1 MMSLLKILFHHAVI
15 ISPTFHTSALPY
27 KISNSTFARRQFRFQ
42 LRSCLAS
49 DVNTISGR
57 IVHLHNWLAK
67 VTRVET
73 VHTTL
78 QEGSMKNFTG
88 LFASVLL
95 LVVGTT
101 LTAFSQTVIFSE
113 DFETGSA
120 SSQWGVYYRQPGT
133 TLAEDSVKAVPMAQA
148 PAALAGGGN
157 YVGWLQDLDGTYTG
171 SAVAVAGFTG
181 LQDYSIEA
189 DVYVYVGASA
199 SSYTGLVVYA
209 DSSKKEFYKLRAD
222 LDASNRV
229 NLSNLKSNPSTFAP
243 YFNKDFTVAQNPG
256 LFPTVS
262 GWHKMKLE
270 VRTTSVDSIT
280 IWSYFDGTLI
290 ANNPVKDTA
299 RMTSGQFGLYSF
311 KQSATGLAAYFD
323 NIVVK
328 TLPGTSTA
336 IFSEDFET
344 GTASSQWG
352 VYYRQP
358 GTTLAEDSVKA
369 VPMAQAPAAL
379 AGGGNYVGWLQD
391 LDGTYTGSAVAVA
404 GFTGLQDYSIEA
416 DVYVYVGASASS
428 YTGLV
433 VYADSSKKEFYKLRA
448 DLDASNRVNLS
459 NLKSNPSTFAP
470 YFNKDFTVAQNPGL
484 FPTVSGWHKMKLE
497 VRTTSVDSITIW
509 SYFDGTLIA
518 NNPVKDTARMTSG
531 QFGLYSFKQSAT
543 GLAAYF
549 DNIVVKTLVVTGVGD
564 VTEDQDAPRDF
575 GLAQNYPNPFNPAT
589 VIQYRLSTASVVDLR
604 VFDLLGR
611 EVAVLATGER
621 SAGTHNVEFD
631 ASRLPSGM
639 YLYRLSTGEFTQT
652 KKMLLTK

>member
-101 LTAFSQTVIFSE
+101 LTAFSQTV
-113 DFETGSA
+113 
-120 SSQWGVYYRQPGT
+120 
-133 TLAEDSVKAVPMAQA
+133 
-148 PAALAGGGN
+148 
-157 YVGWLQDLDGTYTG
+157 
-171 SAVAVAGFTG
+171 
-181 LQDYSIEA
+181 
-189 DVYVYVGASA
+189 
-199 SSYTGLVVYA
+199 
-209 DSSKKEFYKLRAD
+209 
-222 LDASNRV
+222 
-229 NLSNLKSNPSTFAP
+229 
-243 YFNKDFTVAQNPG
+243 
-256 LFPTVS
+256 
-262 GWHKMKLE
+262 
-270 VRTTSVDSIT
+270 
-280 IWSYFDGTLI
+280 
-290 ANNPVKDTA
+290 
-299 RMTSGQFGLYSF
+299 
-311 KQSATGLAAYFD
+311 
-323 NIVVK
+323 
-328 TLPGTSTA
+328 